1 VDEAIDRGWLID
13 DDAAHLESARVRIV
27 RTSQVWD
34 GTNRRQFERAEI
46 AFEVLIAA
54 VTKDAIDE
62 ELKTSYSETDAKFVQ
77 ALEGLLAEARTE
89 STRIQDLS
97 AGGVLVLAGDKDQ
110 FHEGDYIS
118 FAQGVDEPPFDMSS
132 LRGRILEV
140 DKMEDQ
146 RQLQLHITFLP
157 YDTDLR
163 KEIIQIV
170 YEAVERAAA
179 EKRERKALVPKKK
192 KAKTK
197 TKAKA
202 KAAKKAA
209 AKKKAPVSEKAE

>member
-1 VDEAIDRGWLID
+1 
-13 DDAAHLESARVRIV
+13 
-27 RTSQVWD
+27 
-34 GTNRRQFERAEI
+34 
-46 AFEVLIAA
+46 
-54 VTKDAIDE
+54 
-62 ELKTSYSETDAKFVQ
+62 
-77 ALEGLLAEARTE
+77 
-89 STRIQDLS
+89 
-97 AGGVLVLAGDKDQ
+97 
-110 FHEGDYIS
+110 
-118 FAQGVDEPPFDMSS
+118 MSS